1 MGEHTR
7 CKRCKTLH
15 ELTIYD
21 ASMYMCM
28 RNECGVYMF
37 MRHDARTYSCCSL
50 RISRFGRG
58 LRFSSFVPSSVHGS
72 RSGHELGT
80 DDVGGHA
87 EFKSVF
93 QSAYALLQEAC
104 KTFGLL
110 AQRRTLVPTMGCNGF
125 VMVSGQAALR
135 TLAPLVPHVLE
146 ASQERANMHRK
157 SAAACNSEHLPC
169 VRRVRSQVPVHAAV
183 HPGSTNRCG

>member
-1 MGEHTR
+1 MRVGLR
-7 CKRCKTLH
+7 RVATLH
-15 ELTIYD
+15 
-21 ASMYMCM
+21 AS
-28 RNECGVYMF
+28 
-37 MRHDARTYSCCSL
+37 SPL
-50 RISRFGRG
+50 QISRFGRG
-58 LRFSSFVPSSVHGS
+58 LRFASFVAVSVRSS

-110 AQRRTLVPTMGCNGF
+110 AQRRTLVSTMGCNGF

-135 TLAPLVPHVLE
+135 TLAPLVPHVVE
-146 ASQERANMHRK
+146 ATQERASIHFK
-157 SAAACNSEHLPC
+157 SAAAPISDRLPC
-169 VRRVRSQVPVHAAV
+169 VRRVRSQVPAQAAA
-183 HPGSTNRCG
+183 HPRSTNRCG

>member
-1 MGEHTR
+1 MTALCSRVANLHAS
-7 CKRCKTLH
+7 CTLH
-15 ELTIYD
+15 
-21 ASMYMCM
+21 
-28 RNECGVYMF
+28 
-37 MRHDARTYSCCSL
+37 
-50 RISRFGRG
+50 ISRFGRVH
-58 LRFSSFVPSSVHGS
+58 RFASFVPSSAHGS

-157 SAAACNSEHLPC
+157 SAAACNSDHLPC

>member
-1 MGEHTR
+1 MFA
-7 CKRCKTLH
+7 TLH
-15 ELTIYD
+15 
-21 ASMYMCM
+21 AS
-28 RNECGVYMF
+28 
-37 MRHDARTYSCCSL
+37 SPL
-50 RISRFGRG
+50 QISRFGRG
-58 LRFSSFVPSSVHGS
+58 LRFASFVAVSVHSS

-80 DDVGGHA
+80 EDVGGRA
-87 EFKSVF
+87 EFKSDF
-93 QSAYALLQEAC
+93 RSANALLQEAC

-146 ASQERANMHRK
+146 PTQERANMHRK
-157 SAAACNSEHLPC
+157 SAAACNSDHLPC